1 MTTRTSAPP
10 SRSEPS
16 GVRVIRLGAF
26 SFRVRLRVAGLVAV
40 AAVVVVGLMAW
51 SLTLGNYA
59 LSLAEIYGALK
70 GTASADAR
78 FIVVDLRLPR
88 LLTAV
93 AVGSML
99 AMSGAIFQGI
109 LRNPLVSPDII
120 GINAGASVGALLL
133 IVTRQPLAYLPAA
146 AFVGGLVAAAAIY
159 ALTWRGH
166 ISGARLILVGMGM
179 NAMLTATTTYLLTQA
194 EIRDASRAVLW
205 MAGSV
210 YGSDWGDVRLLVVSL
225 AVLVPLGAALMW
237 SLRVL
242 QLGDLTAHTLGMPVE
257 RIRLF
262 LIITGCALSG
272 IAVSV
277 AGPIGFVALMVPHFA
292 RMLAGPMTA
301 GVFVL
306 TGLLGAALVLGA
318 DMIGQHATGV
328 SLPVGVIT
336 SALGAPYFL
345 YLLSR
350 TRVRL

>member
-1 MTTRTSAPP
+1 MTTRTSAPQ
-10 SRSEPS
+10 SRSEPP
-16 GVRVIRLGAF
+16 GVRVIRLGGF
-26 SFRVRLRVAGLVAV
+26 SFRILQRVAGLIGI
-40 AAVVVVGLMAW
+40 AAVVVVVLMAW
-51 SLTLGNYA
+51 SLTLGNYS
-59 LSLAEIYGALK
+59 LSLAEVYGALK
-70 GTASADAR
+70 GTASSDAQ
-78 FIVVDLRLPR
+78 FIVVDIRLPR

-93 AVGSML
+93 TVGATL

-120 GINAGASVGALLL
+120 GINAGASVGALLW
-133 IVTRQPLAYLPAA
+133 IVTRQPLTYLPAV
-146 AFVGGLVAAAAIY
+146 AFAGGLAAAVAIY

-179 NAMLTATTTYLLTQA
+179 NAMLTATTTYLLTRA
-194 EIRDASRAVLW
+194 EINDASRAVLW
-205 MAGSV
+205 MTGSV
-210 YGSDWGDVRLLVVSL
+210 YGSDWADVRLLTISL
-225 AVLVPLGAALMW
+225 AVLVPVGAALMR

-262 LIITGCALSG
+262 LMMIGCALSG

-292 RMLAGPMTA
+292 RMLAGSMTA
-301 GVFVL
+301 GVFFL

-318 DMIGQHATGV
+318 DMIGQHAAGV
-328 SLPVGVIT
+328 SLPVGVVT

-345 YLLSR
+345 FLLYR
-350 TRVRL
+350 TRVRM